1 MKFKDKV
8 VFITGGTKG
17 LGKAMA
23 KAFLAEGASVAVN
36 GRNKEAVKSL
46 KRSFRENPFSH
57 STPISLTMRK

>member
-23 KAFLAEGASVAVN
+23 KTNFLCS
-36 GRNKEAVKSL
+36 RKWCDFW
-46 KRSFRENPFSH
+46 KRCEEEFGGTVRG
-57 STPISLTMRK
+57 

>member
-36 GRNKEAVKSL
+36 GRNKEAVKKFEEEFQGKIRSL
-46 KRSFRENPFSH
+46 IQRRYH
-57 STPISLTMRK
+57 SL